1 MQRHYLVLY
10 ALVLALWVSGCAGST
25 GAKNQALTPVY
36 VQLAW
41 THQSQFAGMYAADQ
55 QGFYKTEGLDITFI
69 EGGSKVDK
77 LMPVLEGTAQFGIAG
92 ADELI
97 LARAQGKPLRAIA
110 TIYRRSPIVFV
121 SLSEKNITR
130 PQEFVGKTVR
140 APANVSPSLH
150 AMMAR
155 VGITPEQY
163 AVADVPSDLARF
175 ASGDIPVWGAY
186 INSFVVAIRQAGYEF
201 DLIFPDDYG
210 VHFYSDTLFTTDDL
224 LATNPDLVKRFLRA
238 TLNGWAYAV
247 ENPAKV
253 SVMVQEYS
261 PQLDATIENDR
272 MIVSLPLVNTGEDH
286 IGWMKPD
293 VWAGMAQTLREQ
305 KILDMP
311 LDPADVYTM
320 QFLLEIYEQ

>member
-1 MQRHYLVLY
+1 MQRPYAVLY
-10 ALVLALWVSGCAGST
+10 ALVLALCISGCSGSN
-25 GAKNQALTPVY
+25 GAKTQALTPVS

-55 QGFYKTEGLDITFI
+55 QGFYRTEGLEITFL
-69 EGGSKVDK
+69 EGGSQVDK
-77 LMPVLEGTAQFGIAG
+77 LTPVLDGTAQFGIAG

-97 LARAQGKPLRAIA
+97 LARSQGKPLRAIA

-155 VGITPEQY
+155 VGVTPEQY
-163 AVADVPSDLARF
+163 TVTDLPSDLARF
-175 ASGDIPVWGAY
+175 ASGDVPVWGAY
-186 INSFVVAIRQAGYEF
+186 INSFVVAIRQAGYSF

-210 VHFYSDTLFTTDDL
+210 VHFYSDTLFTTDEL
-224 LATNPDLVKRFLRA
+224 LDTNPDLVKRFLRA
-238 TLNGWAYAV
+238 TLNGWTYAV
-247 ENPAKV
+247 ENPSKV
-253 SVMVQEYS
+253 SVMVQKYS
-261 PQLDATIENDR
+261 PQVDATMEDVR

-293 VWAGMAQTLREQ
+293 VWAGMAKTLREQ
-305 KILDMP
+305 DVLTMP
-311 LDPADVYTM
+311 LDISDVYTM
-320 QFLLEIYEQ
+320 QFLSEIYE